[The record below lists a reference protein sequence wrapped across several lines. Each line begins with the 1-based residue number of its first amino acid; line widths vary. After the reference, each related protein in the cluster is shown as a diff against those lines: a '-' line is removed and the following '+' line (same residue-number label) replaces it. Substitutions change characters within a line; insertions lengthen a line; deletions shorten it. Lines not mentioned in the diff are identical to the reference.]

1 METLDTP
8 PERPEPG
15 AIRHPYVTR
24 KPGVCG
30 GKPILAGTRLKV
42 SQVARE
48 YDLLGMTPDEIIQAH
63 PHLTLA
69 QVHAALSYYYDHA
82 AEILAELREGD
93 ELVKKLRAAAGPSPV
108 AARLR
113 AEGKLRR

>member
-1 METLDTP
+1 MTTLSTQ
-8 PERPEPG
+8 PEVHHR
-15 AIRHPYVTR
+15 YVTR

-30 GKPILAGTRLKV
+30 GKPIIAGTRIKV
-42 SQVARE
+42 SFVARE
-48 YDLLGMTPDEIIQAH
+48 HVEMGMSPQEILEAH

-69 QVHAALSYYYDHA
+69 QIHDALSYYYDHET
-82 AEILAELREGD
+82 EIQAELHEADAFVEKMRE
-93 ELVKKLRAAAGPSPV
+93 EAGPSPV